1 MSEAKRDAQSDVRND
16 VQSPCGDFD
25 PITLEVI
32 RHRLDT
38 IAEEMETTLLKSSCS
53 PIVKEGLDAS
63 ASLFTL
69 EGATLAQACA
79 IPIHLGT
86 LIPAV
91 AAILDEFPVAEM
103 RPGDVYTMNDPYCGG
118 THLPDFAIV
127 MPVFAG
133 GRPVA
138 LAATMTHHQDVGG
151 KTAGSVPTDST
162 EIFQEGLR
170 VPPVQWA
177 RAGEFDATL
186 TKLLRLN
193 VRIPDI
199 FLGDLHAQIA
209 ACKVAGLRLDEMA
222 ARHGQNA
229 LLTAF
234 ALLLDRSE
242 TLTRDALARLPEGT
256 YRYVDHLD
264 NDGVDI
270 DRRIRIE
277 VAATLAGG
285 EVHFDLTGTDPQV
298 RGPVNC
304 VPSGSLAAACFAVR
318 AVANPTIPNNA
329 GCFRPIRLTLPE
341 GSLANPVAPAPVNA
355 RTATI
360 KRITGCML
368 GALAQAAPERVPAPN
383 SGELVV
389 MAFGGAWRGGR
400 AFVTGDLL
408 AGGSGA
414 SADLDGVDA
423 IESDATN
430 CMNVP
435 AEAMELE
442 APIRVTRCALRPDT
456 GGAGQGRGGL
466 GLVKTFEVLA
476 SAEGTVS
483 FSHRGERHF
492 VAPRGVEGGGDGGL
506 AASRIL
512 RADGTVEEIPSKVVT
527 RLAPGDRVEVGTAGG
542 AGWGAPARRDPARVA
557 EDLANG
563 KIGARAAAEIYGRR
577 TDG

>member
-1 MSEAKRDAQSDVRND
+1 MTT
-16 VQSPCGDFD
+16 PGFD

-38 IAEEMETTLLKSSCS
+38 VAEEMEAVLLKSSCS

-69 EGATLAQACA
+69 DGATLAQACA

-91 AAILDEFPVAEM
+91 AAILAEFPVAGM

-127 MPVFAG
+127 MPVFSG
-133 GRPVA
+133 GKPVA

-162 EIFQEGLR
+162 EIYQEGLR

-177 RAGEFDATL
+177 REGVFDQTL
-186 TKLLRLN
+186 TKILRLN

-209 ACKVAGLRLDEMA
+209 ACKIAGMRLDEMA
-222 ARHGQNA
+222 RRYGHNA
-229 LLTAF
+229 LLAAF
-234 ALLLDRSE
+234 GLLLDRSE
-242 TLTRDALARLPEGT
+242 ALTRDALSKLPEGT
-256 YRYVDHLD
+256 YHFVDFLD

-277 VAATLAGG
+277 VAATIAGG

-318 AVANPTIPNNA
+318 AVTDPTIPNNA
-329 GCFRPIRLTLPE
+329 GCFRPIRLTLPQ
-341 GSLANPVAPAPVNA
+341 GSLVNPTEPAPVNA

-360 KRITGCML
+360 KRITGCMV
-368 GALAQAAPERVPAPN
+368 GALAQAAPHRVPAAN

-389 MAFGGAWRGGR
+389 MAFGGQWNGR
-400 AFVTGDLL
+400 QSYVTGDLL

-423 IESDATN
+423 IETDATN

-442 APIRVTRCALRPDT
+442 APIRVNRCALRPDT

-466 GLVKTFEVLA
+466 GLVKEFEVLA
-476 SAEGTVS
+476 SAEGEVS

-492 VAPRGVEGGGDGGL
+492 VAPPGMAGGGDGGL
-506 AASRIL
+506 ATSQIL
-512 RADGTVEEIPSKVVT
+512 RAGGRIEEIPSKVVT
-527 RLAPGDRVEVGTAGG
+527 RLVRGDRVVVGTAGG
-542 AGWGAPARRDPARVA
+542 AGWGDPRHRSRAAV
-557 EDLANG
+557 ETDLADG
-563 KIGARAAAEIYGRR
+563 KIGAAAAEAIYGLAQRKS
-577 TDG
+577 

>member
-1 MSEAKRDAQSDVRND
+1 MTAPA
-16 VQSPCGDFD
+16 GFD
-25 PITLEVI
+25 PITMEVI

-38 IAEEMETTLLKSSCS
+38 VAEEMETTLLKSSCS

-91 AAILDEFPVAEM
+91 AAIIAEFPVDAM
-103 RPGDVYTMNDPYCGG
+103 RSGDVYIMNDPYCGG
-118 THLPDFAIV
+118 THLPDFAVV

-133 GRPVA
+133 ARPVA

-162 EIFQEGLR
+162 EIYQEGLR

-177 RAGEFDATL
+177 RAGVFDPTL

-209 ACKVAGLRLDEMA
+209 ACKIAAMRLDEMA
-222 ARHGQNA
+222 ARHGHNA

-234 ALLLDRSE
+234 GLLLDRSE
-242 TLTRDALARLPEGT
+242 ALTRDALARLPEGT
-256 YRYVDHLD
+256 YRFVDWLD

-277 VAATLAGG
+277 VAATLKDG
-285 EVHFDLTGTDPQV
+285 EIHFDLTGTDAQV

-318 AVANPTIPNNA
+318 AVTDPTIPNNA

-341 GSLANPVAPAPVNA
+341 GSLVNPTEPAPVNA

-368 GALAQAAPERVPAPN
+368 GALAQAAPTRVPAAN

-389 MAFGGAWRGGR
+389 MAFGGQWHGR
-400 AFVTGDLL
+400 QSFVTGDLL

-442 APIRVTRCALRPDT
+442 APIRVRRCALRPDT
-456 GGAGQGRGGL
+456 GGAGTGRGGL
-466 GLVKTFEVLA
+466 GLVKEFEILP
-476 SAEGTVS
+476 SATGGVS

-492 VAPRGVEGGGDGGL
+492 VAPPGMAGGHDGGL

-512 RADGTVEEIPSKVVT
+512 RADGRAEEIPSKLVT
-527 RLAPGDRVEVGTAGG
+527 RLAPGDRVIVGTAGG
-542 AGWGAPARRDPARVA
+542 AGWGDPKRRGRSAVA
-557 EDLANG
+557 DDLADG
-563 KIGARAAAEIYGRR
+563 KIGRAAAAEIYGLA
-577 TDG
+577 TDGD